1 MTCKTMRRREFI
13 TLLGGAA
20 AAWPHAARAQQS
32 GRRVGVLMSHAE
44 SDAQGQEFVQVIR
57 TRLSQL
63 GWVDGDNVRID
74 YRWAAG
80 HADRFVT
87 AAQELVALKPDVVV
101 ADTTP
106 AVQAFRRETQTIPI
120 VFTAV
125 TDPIGQGILQSLARP
140 AGNITGFMSYEAS
153 LGGKWLQ
160 LLKEAAPAVERIA
173 ILFNPTTAPYFNF
186 FLPEMESAAAVLGM
200 VAIRMPVQSALEI
213 DRAVG
218 AFAREPNGGLS
229 NVPDGFL
236 TVHRERIVALAEQYR
251 LPSAFGGDNMAKSGA
266 LLSYGPETLEMYRG
280 AASYVDRILRGAK
293 PADLPVQAPVRY
305 RLSVN
310 LKTARALGLT
320 VSNALQLLADEVI
333 E

>member
-1 MTCKTMRRREFI
+1 MQRREFL

-20 AAWPHAARAQQS
+20 AAWPLAARAQQD
-32 GRRVGVLMSHAE
+32 GRMRRVGVLMPNDEADLE
-44 SDAQGQEFVQVIR
+44 AQARFQAFRQGFAD
-57 TRLSQL
+57 L
-63 GWVDGDNVRID
+63 GWVEGRNVRID
-74 YRWAAG
+74 MRWMAG

-101 ADTTP
+101 AVNTP
-106 AVQAFRRETQTIPI
+106 AVRAFRRETQSIPV
-120 VFTAV
+120 VFAAV
-125 TDPIGQGILQSLARP
+125 TDPVGQGILQRLARP
-140 AGNITGFMSYEAS
+140 EGNITGFMSYEAS

-160 LLKEAAPAVERIA
+160 LLKEAAPAVQRVA

-186 FLPEMESAAAVLGM
+186 FLPDMESAAAGLGM
-200 VAIRMPVQSALEI
+200 AAIRMPVQSALEI

-251 LPSAFGGDNMAKSGA
+251 LPSAFGGDFWAKSGT
-266 LLSYGPETLEMYRG
+266 LLSYGPELLALHRDT
-280 AASYVDRILRGAK
+280 ASYVDRILRGAK
-293 PADLPVQAPVRY
+293 PADLPAQAPVKY

-320 VSNALQLLADEVI
+320 VSNVFQLLADEVI

>member
-1 MTCKTMRRREFI
+1 M
-13 TLLGGAA
+13 
-20 AAWPHAARAQQS
+20 
-32 GRRVGVLMSHAE
+32 
-44 SDAQGQEFVQVIR
+44 
-57 TRLSQL
+57 
-63 GWVDGDNVRID
+63 VDGDNVRID

-101 ADTTP
+101 AVTTP

-125 TDPIGQGILQSLARP
+125 TDPIGQGILQRLARP
-140 AGNITGFMSYEAS
+140 EGNITGFMTYEAS
-153 LGGKWLQ
+153 LGGKWLG
-160 LLKEAAPAVERIA
+160 LLKEAAPAVKRVG

-186 FLPEMESAAAVLGM
+186 FVPEMESAAVALGM
-200 VAIRMPVQSALEI
+200 VASRMPVQSTLEI

-236 TVHRERIVALAEQYR
+236 TAHRERIVALAEQYR
-251 LPSAFGGDNMAKSGA
+251 LPSAFGGDYWAKSGT
-266 LLSYGPETLEMYRG
+266 LLSYGPDLLEGMRG

-293 PADLPVQAPVRY
+293 PADLPAQAPVKY
-305 RLSVN
+305 RLGVN

>member
-1 MTCKTMRRREFI
+1 MRRRTFL

-20 AAWPHAARAQQS
+20 ASWPLAARAQQS
-32 GRRVGVLMSHAE
+32 GRRVGVLMSSAE
-44 SDAQGQEFVQVIR
+44 SDAQGQEFAQVFR

-101 ADTTP
+101 AINTP
-106 AVQAFRRETQTIPI
+106 AVRAFRRETQTIPI
-120 VFTAV
+120 VFSGV
-125 TDPIGQGILQSLARP
+125 TDPVGQGILQRLARP
-140 AGNITGFMSYEAS
+140 EGNITGFMTYEAS
-153 LGGKWLQ
+153 LGGKWLG
-160 LLKEAAPAVERIA
+160 LLKEVAPAVKRVA

-186 FLPEMESAAAVLGM
+186 FMPEMESAAAALGM
-200 VAIRMPVQSALEI
+200 VASRMPVQSPLEI
-213 DRAVG
+213 DRAIG

-236 TVHRERIVALAEQYR
+236 TAHRERIVALAEQYR
-251 LPSAFGGDNMAKSGA
+251 LPSAFGGDYWAKTGM
-266 LLSYGPETLEMYRG
+266 LLSYGPNLLEGYRG
-280 AASYVDRILRGAK
+280 AATYVDRILRGAK
-293 PADLPVQAPVRY
+293 PADLPAQAPVKY
-305 RLSVN
+305 RLGVN

-320 VSNALQLLADEVI
+320 VSNALQILADEVI

>member
-1 MTCKTMRRREFI
+1 MDNRMQRREFI

-20 AAWPHAARAQQS
+20 AAWPLAARAQQP
-32 GRRVGVLMSHAE
+32 GRRVGVLMPQAE
-44 SDAQGQEFVQVIR
+44 SDAQGQEFTQVFR

-87 AAQELVALKPDVVV
+87 AAQELVALKPAVVV
-101 ADTTP
+101 AVNTP

-125 TDPIGQGILQSLARP
+125 TDPVGQGILQRLARP
-140 AGNITGFMSYEAS
+140 EGNITGFMSYEAS

-160 LLKEAAPAVERIA
+160 LLKEAAPAVQRVA

-186 FLPEMESAAAVLGM
+186 FLPDMESAAAALEM
-200 VAIRMPVQSALEI
+200 AAIRMPVQSALEI

-251 LPSAFGGDNMAKSGA
+251 LPSAFGGDYWAKSGT
-266 LLSYGPETLEMYRG
+266 LLSYGPELLELDRG

-293 PADLPVQAPVRY
+293 PADLPAQAPVKY

-320 VSNALQLLADEVI
+320 VSNVFQLLADEVI

>member
-1 MTCKTMRRREFI
+1 MTREMMQRREFL

-20 AAWPHAARAQQS
+20 AAWPIAARAQQV
-32 GRRVGVLMSHAE
+32 RRIGVLMAHAE
-44 SDAQGQEFVQVIR
+44 SDAQGQEHAQVFR

-74 YRWAAG
+74 YRWAAS

-87 AAQELVALKPDVVV
+87 AAQELVALKPAVVV
-101 ADTTP
+101 AVNTP

-120 VFTAV
+120 VFVAV
-125 TDPIGQGILQSLARP
+125 TDPVGQGILQRLARP
-140 AGNITGFMSYEAS
+140 EGNITGFMTYEAS
-153 LGGKWLQ
+153 LGGKWLG
-160 LLKEAAPAVERIA
+160 LLKEVAPAVKRVA

-186 FLPEMESAAAVLGM
+186 FMPEMESAAAALGM
-200 VAIRMPVQSALEI
+200 AAIRMPVQSPLEI
-213 DRAVG
+213 DRAIG

-236 TVHRERIVALAEQYR
+236 TLHRERIVALAEQYR
-251 LPSAFGGDNMAKSGA
+251 LPSAFGGDYWAKSGT
-266 LLSYGPETLEMYRG
+266 LLSYGPELLELYRG

-293 PADLPVQAPVRY
+293 PADLPAQAPVKY
-305 RLSVN
+305 WLAVN

-320 VSNALQLLADEVI
+320 VSNMLQLLADEI
-333 E
+333 ID